1 MGKYVL
7 IKIRNDVYRLIYVEE
22 NEIDTL
28 KNYIILHSKKNITY
42 SITFQILKYKIN
54 LLNYYHNK
62 EMIKILKNND
72 IKIVNI
78 DYISF
83 LKFISQVNH
92 FIIFLC

>member
-7 IKIRNDVYRLIYVEE
+7 IKIRNDVYRLIHVEE

-28 KNYIILHSKKNITY
+28 KNYIVLHSKKNITY
-42 SITFQILKYKIN
+42 NITFQILKYKIN
-54 LLNYYHNK
+54 LLNFYHNK

-72 IKIVNI
+72 IKIINI